1 MPIYRIAIDA
11 EEPWYE
17 FEADNAEQAIS
28 IYKQLKHEL
37 SKPYQKLE
45 QNEKPYQKTNEQEKD
60 YE

>member
-28 IYKQLKHEL
+28 IYNQLKHEL
-37 SKPYQKLE
+37 VKPYQKLE
-45 QNEKPYQKTNEQEKD
+45 QNEKPYQKPDEQENQ
-60 YE
+60 